1 MLRAVILPA
10 LRDSRRD
17 TAWLAAWSVVE
28 ALPGLVF
35 GRAVAGAIDAWR
47 GGGGAPVAFGWLGA
61 LLAASAAGAIA
72 SRQAFTR
79 LAGLVEPLRD
89 HLVRRVVTDAVQ
101 RAVQGSLAP
110 DTGAVARITHQAEIV
125 RDTFAGVVN
134 TVRTSAL
141 AAGGALIGLVTLT
154 PAVAEL
160 VAAPLVAS
168 LALLACLMRAL
179 AARQLAYVA
188 TEEAVAATAGTAA
201 AGLRDVIACGAEE
214 RVCAEVGDQIRA
226 QTRAARALAR
236 IGVYRTLVL
245 AVGCWLPVLTVL
257 AAAPWLMRHG
267 ATAGRIIG
275 SLAYI
280 CGGLQ
285 MALRTLVQGTGS
297 SSIRMAVTLERM
309 LGHSAG
315 PAPGPAPSA
324 AVPTPPAVA
333 PAGNDLRLCGVT
345 FAYGERAEPVIADLD
360 LDIPEG
366 DHLAVVGPSGIG
378 KSTLAA
384 LIGGMLRPVRGHIL
398 LGAVPLDRLG
408 AAALARAR
416 VLIPQE
422 AYVFSGTLGE
432 NLAYLDPAAATA
444 DLDYAVA
451 AVGASALAGRL
462 GGYSAV
468 LDPAA
473 LSDGERQLIAL
484 ARAYL
489 APARITILDEATC
502 HLDPAA
508 EARAERAFAQRP
520 GTLVVIAHRATSALR
535 ARRVLVLDG
544 LHAQVGDHAT
554 LLGTSA
560 LYADLIGHWDAAGGA
575 PAGHVP
581 VPQVAAGPLPSA
593 ERV

>member
-1 MLRAVILPA
+1 
-10 LRDSRRD
+10 
-17 TAWLAAWSVVE
+17 
-28 ALPGLVF
+28 
-35 GRAVAGAIDAWR
+35 
-47 GGGGAPVAFGWLGA
+47 
-61 LLAASAAGAIA
+61 
-72 SRQAFTR
+72 
-79 LAGLVEPLRD
+79 
-89 HLVRRVVTDAVQ
+89 
-101 RAVQGSLAP
+101 
-110 DTGAVARITHQAEIV
+110 
-125 RDTFAGVVN
+125 
-134 TVRTSAL
+134 
-141 AAGGALIGLVTLT
+141 
-154 PAVAEL
+154 
-160 VAAPLVAS
+160 
-168 LALLACLMRAL
+168 
-179 AARQLAYVA
+179 
-188 TEEAVAATAGTAA
+188 
-201 AGLRDVIACGAEE
+201 
-214 RVCAEVGDQIRA
+214 
-226 QTRAARALAR
+226 
-236 IGVYRTLVL
+236 
-245 AVGCWLPVLTVL
+245 
-257 AAAPWLMRHG
+257 
-267 ATAGRIIG
+267 
-275 SLAYI
+275 
-280 CGGLQ
+280 
-285 MALRTLVQGTGS
+285 
-297 SSIRMAVTLERM
+297 
-309 LGHSAG
+309 
-315 PAPGPAPSA
+315 
-324 AVPTPPAVA
+324 VA

-384 LIGGMLRPVRGHIL
+384 LISGMLRPVRGHIL

>member
-188 TEEAVAATAGTAA
+188 TEEAVAATAGSA
-201 AGLRDVIACGAEE
+201 DVIACGAEE
-214 RVCAEVGDQIRA
+214 RVCAVVGDQIRA

-384 LIGGMLRPVRGHIL
+384 LISGMLRPVRGHIL